1 MKNFFALFILIL
13 FFQSCGYAPMY
24 SKNQKVDFYIE
35 NIEFDGG
42 DRDLSLLI
50 ESKLKKY
57 LVNNQGN
64 KFIIKSSINYQKNSL
79 SKSSTGETLEYELS
93 ANVKFEVY
101 SDLVRKEFVIREK
114 FKMNNYADE
123 FEEMK
128 YERTVK
134 ENIARLITSKLIIQL
149 SRFDV
154 N

>member
-1 MKNFFALFILIL
+1 MKNFFVLFILIL

-57 LVNNQGN
+57 LVSNQGN

-101 SDLVRKEFVIREK
+101 SDLVRKEFIIREK
-114 FKMNNYADE
+114 FKMTNYTDE

-134 ENIARLITSKLIIQL
+134 ENMARLITSKLIIQL

>member
-1 MKNFFALFILIL
+1 MKNFFVLFILIL

-57 LVNNQGN
+57 LVSNQGN

-101 SDLVRKEFVIREK
+101 SDLVRKEFIIREK
-114 FKMNNYADE
+114 FKMNNYVDE

-134 ENIARLITSKLIIQL
+134 ENMARLITSKLIIQL
-149 SRFDV
+149 SRFNV
-154 N
+154 S